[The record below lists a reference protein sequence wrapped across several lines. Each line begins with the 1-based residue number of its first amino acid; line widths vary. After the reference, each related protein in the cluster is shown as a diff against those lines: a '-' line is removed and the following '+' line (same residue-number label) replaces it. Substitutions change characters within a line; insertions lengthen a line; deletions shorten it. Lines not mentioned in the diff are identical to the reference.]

1 MYRKNVQD
9 EGQTA
14 YMSGTCYSSI
24 WSLPSRYTAVVL
36 NWLFPW
42 TGLRS
47 RLRSCVNNTL
57 EILNTVKPH
66 TSQRKPWTWKWLSLC
81 VVFSLFCLTLLTYVP
96 SVLTLL
102 PGIMY
107 ISSAL
112 IWHALKCIRSLYFL
126 CFPASYLLISSSLLL
141 LHSTS
146 LLGSWSPLCVWNLTD
161 PGQEFALYNQSWG
174 PSL

>member
-1 MYRKNVQD
+1 
-9 EGQTA
+9 
-14 YMSGTCYSSI
+14 MSGTCYSSI
-24 WSLPSRYTAVVL
+24 WSPPPRYTAVVL
-36 NWLFPW
+36 IWLFPW

-66 TSQRKPWTWKWLSLC
+66 TSQRKPLTWKWLLLC
-81 VVFSLFCLTLLTYVP
+81 VVFPLFCLTLLTYVP
-96 SVLTLL
+96 SVLTFL
-102 PGIMY
+102 PSVTC
-107 ISSAL
+107 ISSTL
-112 IWHALKCIRSLYFL
+112 IWHALRCIRSLNFL
-126 CFPASYLLISSSLLL
+126 CFPASYLLISSPLLF

-146 LLGSWSPLCVWNLTD
+146 LLGSWPLLWVWNLTD